1 MSTLNFKDFLKED
14 ISTGSLD
21 KAVFLIAKYLKR
33 KTGISFFKFPGIEKY
48 SGGSGSGHGIR
59 MFTSKGNIS
68 VRFNWK
74 SASPTASSL
83 SSIDIWIDSKKP
95 IHLEFDRATSLVKTI
110 PLVAAAINSKGVKSK
125 EVYTLPDGVP
135 LNENV
140 NGLPFTDFLA
150 EARGSSGDVG
160 AMFDDIVE
168 MIGGKNFSKGK
179 IYSKYKSAGTKVFD
193 AIDGMYPN
201 LLQKKGSSFA
211 FAGKKADLDKIKKSK
226 ENILLAIGC
235 SKATVS
241 RGGAEKI
248 ADTGNGAE
256 LMADR
261 ERITFEKQLED
272 MENLLKLT
280 VNGAANAI
288 FIAGRGGV
296 GKTHTT
302 EKVLADMGLRDG
314 SGYFK
319 NTGSTTA
326 AGMYSLLFR
335 YKNDI
340 ILFDDSDDA
349 FKDQE
354 SRNLLKA
361 ATDTKK
367 IRKLVWNKMGKNVVD
382 PEDDVTDEEML
393 DQNLIPRYFE
403 FTGKIIFITNLKMD
417 KLDPDG
423 ALRTRAYI
431 IDIDPTEKEIYDFM
445 DMIVEKMELEDG
457 LTLDLTERKKVVE
470 LLRKG
475 KSKQEPNLRK
485 LSRGLNMKAGAISAG
500 VDVNDSDLQRMIETY
515 A

>member
-21 KAVFLIAKYLKR
+21 KAIFLIAKYLKR
-33 KTGISFFKFPGIEKY
+33 KTGIAFFKLPGIEEY
-48 SGGSGSGHGIR
+48 SGSNGKGHGIR
-59 MFTSKGNIS
+59 MFSAKDNLS

-74 SASPTASSL
+74 TSSPTASSL
-83 SSIDIWIDSKKP
+83 SSIDIWFNNKKP
-95 IHLEFDRATSLVKTI
+95 LHLQFDRATSLVKTI
-110 PLVAAAINSKGVKSK
+110 PLIADAINAKGVKTK
-125 EVYTLPDGVP
+125 TVYTLPDGVP

-140 NGLPFTDFLA
+140 NEITADFLT
-150 EARGSSGDVG
+150 EAKESAGDIG
-160 AMFDDIVE
+160 AMFDDIVQ
-168 MIGGKNFSKGK
+168 MLGGSNFSKGK

-193 AIDGMYPN
+193 GIDSMFPS
-201 LLQKKGSSFA
+201 LFQKKGNSFI
-211 FAGKKADLDKIKKSK
+211 FAGSAKDLAKIKDSK
-226 ENILLAIGC
+226 DNILLSLGC

-248 ADTGNGAE
+248 AETGNGAE

-261 ERITFEKQLED
+261 ERITFENQLKD

-280 VNGAANAI
+280 VNGAANAM

-296 GKTHTT
+296 GKTHTV
-302 EKVLADMGLRDG
+302 EQVLSSLGLRDG
-314 SGYFK
+314 QGYFK

-335 YKNDI
+335 YRNDI

-382 PEDDVTDEEML
+382 PDEDISPDEML
-393 DQNLIPRYFE
+393 DQGLIPRYFE
-403 FTGKIIFITNLKMD
+403 FTGKILFITNLKMD

-445 DMIVEKMELEDG
+445 EKIVDKMELEDG
-457 LTLDLTERKKVVE
+457 LTLDLASRKEVVD

-485 LSRGLNMKAGAISAG
+485 LSRGLNMKAGALAAG
-500 VDVNDSDLQRMIETY
+500 VEVNAKDLQRMIETY